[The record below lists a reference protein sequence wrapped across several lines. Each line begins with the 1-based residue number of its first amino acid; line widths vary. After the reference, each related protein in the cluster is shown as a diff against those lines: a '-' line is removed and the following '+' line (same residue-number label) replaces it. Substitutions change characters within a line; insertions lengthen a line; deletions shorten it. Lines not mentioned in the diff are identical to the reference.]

1 MNVITDGS
9 EDIHPIYLHV
19 DGVKRS
25 LESNPVNVTYEE
37 GNSLEKSDDVMIR
50 IIPISPSL
58 T

>member
-1 MNVITDGS
+1 MNVIADGS

-37 GNSLEKSDDVMIR
+37 GNFVREE
-50 IIPISPSL
+50 
-58 T
+58 